1 MQSPLYGKFDL
12 RVSDHSVGP
21 VFISPG
27 SEIDVYTNKGAGAAV
42 TFNLPPAK
50 KGMRVM
56 FVGQAAQNIV
66 VDPDGTETITLAGTA
81 QGAGVAIT
89 GTGAQNLVLGL
100 VCLEDG
106 KWKDYIQRG
115 TWA

>member
-1 MQSPLYGKFDL
+1 MQYPNFGKGDL

-21 VFISPG
+21 VNIAPG
-27 SEIDVYTNKGAGAAV
+27 SEVDIYTNKGAAASV

-50 KGMRVM
+50 KGMRFM
-56 FVGQAAQNIV
+56 FLGQAAQNIV

-89 GTGAQNLVLGL
+89 GTGALNLVLGL
-100 VCLEDG
+100 VCVEDG